1 MVEGV
6 HDLDVAAR
14 LGDELRRQGRA
25 RARRHLDGGRIG
37 IAGGDQARVARPAE
51 EAVAVCGVRDD
62 GRRERRAERAAG
74 GGRRGAGLAAIDL
87 HVAARSGARRDEVLH
102 LPVHL
107 RVDSEARLPD
117 ARVLGGDPFGR
128 GCPAPKARLVERASK
143 VGLGAVRIAP
153 EGERQAVIGRDGRN
167 AAPRH
172 RRTVAEDRQYI
183 PVVGERDEPPVRR
196 HVGEAARHVLA
207 VLRRPRREQRRA
219 AVGHLDLPAVVVRV
233 GVLARE
239 DARVANDGIRLD
251 PGGHRERPAQRVF
264 IVVRDGEVAPRVGR
278 RRAAALSDRA
288 LYGAARSGRTLRRRH
303 KAVPGGVR
311 DRAARLGHVPHAHVA
326 GAQPHRIR
334 RVDGQ
339 VRRRRAVA
347 EEDRRVAGELRHA
360 HPDERRALR
369 VPRLDVVRQHVAVHI
384 REAEGIR
391 RAGGVGE
398 PDGLPFRQLHEHG
411 EVFKGRLGR
420 IPAELNRH
428 AVRKP
433 RNVKGVTPHRAREEG
448 GGQGQEARTCFFHHV
463 P

>member
-1 MVEGV
+1 M
-6 HDLDVAAR
+6 
-14 LGDELRRQGRA
+14 
-25 RARRHLDGGRIG
+25 
-37 IAGGDQARVARPAE
+37 
-51 EAVAVCGVRDD
+51 
-62 GRRERRAERAAG
+62 
-74 GGRRGAGLAAIDL
+74 
-87 HVAARSGARRDEVLH
+87 
-102 LPVHL
+102 
-107 RVDSEARLPD
+107 
-117 ARVLGGDPFGR
+117 
-128 GCPAPKARLVERASK
+128 PKARLVEHASK
-143 VGLGAVRIAP
+143 VGLGTVRIAP
-153 EGERQAVIGRDGRN
+153 ERERQAVIGRDGRN
-167 AAPRH
+167 VALRH
-172 RRTVAEDRQYI
+172 RRTVAEDRQRV

-196 HVGEAARHVLA
+196 HVGEAAPHGRA
-207 VLRRPRREQRRA
+207 VPRRPRRERRRA

-233 GVLARE
+233 DVLARE

-288 LYGAARSGRTLRRRH
+288 LYGAARSGRALRRRR

-311 DRAARLGHVPHAHVA
+311 DRAARLGHVPHTHVA
-326 GAQPHRIR
+326 GARPHRVR
-334 RVDGQ
+334 CVDGK
-339 VRRRRAVA
+339 VRHRRRAVT

-433 RNVKGVTPHRAREEG
+433 RNVKGVTPHRAREES
-448 GGQGQEARTCFFHHV
+448 GGQDQEARTCFFHHV